1 MRHPLQFP
9 ITLTF
14 KLVALAPQ
22 IYVRDAA
29 GQELLYVKQKL
40 LKLKDKIN
48 VFADSGQT
56 RQLYEVN
63 ADRIIDFN
71 ARFTFTD
78 TSGKVVGAVRRQGGK
93 SLWKAS
99 YEVLSADDRAV
110 ALVQEENPWV
120 KVLDAL
126 VSEIPIVNLFTG
138 YILNPKYLVV
148 ETATQRPV
156 LRVTKSKSF
165 LESKFAIE
173 RLEGSFDEA
182 TETSIL
188 LSILIMVLHERR
200 RG

>member
-1 MRHPLQFP
+1 MHYPL
-9 ITLTF
+9 TLSF
-14 KLVALAPQ
+14 KIAALAPQ
-22 IYVRDAA
+22 IFVRDSQ

-40 LKLKDKIN
+40 MKLKDKIN

-56 RQLYEVN
+56 RQLYEIN

-78 TSGKVVGAVRRQGGK
+78 TSGKVVGGVQRQGGK

-99 YEVLSADDRAV
+99 YEVQSADGRPV

-138 YILNPKYLVV
+138 YMLNPKYLVN

-165 LESKFAIE
+165 LESKFALE
-173 RLEGSFDEA
+173 RLEGSVDEA

>member
-1 MRHPLQFP
+1 MHYPL
-9 ITLTF
+9 TLSF
-14 KLVALAPQ
+14 KIAALAPQ
-22 IYVRDAA
+22 IFVRDAQ

-40 LKLKDKIN
+40 MKLKDKIN

-56 RQLYEVN
+56 RQIYEIN

-71 ARFTFTD
+71 ARFTYTD
-78 TSGKVVGAVRRQGGK
+78 TSGKVVGGVQRKGGK
-93 SLWKAS
+93 SLWKAT
-99 YEVLSADDRAV
+99 YEVQSADGRAV
-110 ALVQEENPWV
+110 ALIQEENPWV

-138 YILNPKYLVV
+138 YMLNPKYLVN

-173 RLEGSFDEA
+173 RLEGSVDETA
-182 TETSIL
+182 ETSIL